1 MAGWKPNNYFTISLS
16 ADSWS
21 CELVNLMNLKFN
33 LYLCKQ
39 VGSLDLSH
47 TSNQNYEN
55 GNPEITRELWF
66 IWKFF
71 SGLLVLSD
79 CASFCLTLQR
89 GLIKLDETRTKNS
102 RMKCDKEIGRILHTR
117 AKKITSAKKGRRL
130 KDDTGVPSCTSVIPL
145 MSHCC
150 FSITLL
156 LGQVLE
162 EGKKSKTRSIDVSLS
177 LSSFHRSSQKPW
189 SIDHDIVLVLLFFIR
204 R

>member
-1 MAGWKPNNYFTISLS
+1 MQAGWKPGFISYQQS
-16 ADSWS
+16 
-21 CELVNLMNLKFN
+21 
-33 LYLCKQ
+33 
-39 VGSLDLSH
+39 
-47 TSNQNYEN
+47 
-55 GNPEITRELWF
+55 ELWEWRPRDNKRVV
-66 IWKFF
+66 IYLKI
-71 SGLLVLSD
+71 LLWFVGFVWLHQFLPH
-79 CASFCLTLQR
+79 ASER

-130 KDDTGVPSCTSVIPL
+130 KDDTGVPSCTSVISL

-162 EGKKSKTRSIDVSLS
+162 EGKKSKTRPIDVSPS
-177 LSSFHRSSQKPW
+177 SSSFHRSSQKPW